1 MCYPGEIRETK
12 RADQMQLLLINDAMT
27 TSLIS
32 GGWEYFCFFQVFFYF
47 ILCHLRHKPLIIN
60 SSLLISYDKD
70 NKFASFCVID
80 LSYRNNHYIYTP
92 TN

>member
-47 ILCHLRHKPLIIN
+47 ILRHLRHKALIVN
-60 SSLLISYDKD
+60 STILISYDKCL
-70 NKFASFCVID
+70 KFASFCVIE
-80 LSYRNNHYIYTP
+80 LSYQINDYIYTP
-92 TN
+92 N

>member
-1 MCYPGEIRETK
+1 VCYPREIREIK
-12 RADQMQLLLINDAMT
+12 RANQMQLLLTNDAMT

-47 ILCHLRHKPLIIN
+47 ILRHLRHKALITKPSI
-60 SSLLISYDKD
+60 LISYDKG

-80 LSYRNNHYIYTP
+80 LSYQINDYIYTP
-92 TN
+92 N